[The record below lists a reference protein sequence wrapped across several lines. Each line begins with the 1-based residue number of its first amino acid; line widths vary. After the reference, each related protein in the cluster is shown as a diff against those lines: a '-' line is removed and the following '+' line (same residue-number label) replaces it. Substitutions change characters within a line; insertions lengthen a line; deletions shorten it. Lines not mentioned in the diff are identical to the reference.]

1 MPLGIDLDVIPSRSE
16 PVIPS
21 VHLYDAAADMIIGQ
35 RSEQQ
40 DAVRLANVR
49 LAGGRDALL
58 LLVADGMGGH
68 LGGAVASRLAVDSF
82 VERFET
88 DQEIPDA
95 QRLRSSLDS
104 ANLAIRDGVDEQ
116 PSVKGMG
123 CTLVAALL
131 CGRQI
136 VWISVGDS
144 LLLEASGGLLR
155 RLNQDHSMAAV
166 FDAQAAL
173 GEISQEEASNKIQR
187 NMLRSALTGS
197 KIALIDEGSLSLS
210 AGALLVVATDGILTV
225 PKEMLANLAASAT
238 KPTDLVVALLAAIS
252 IDMEI
257 DQDNTTLAV
266 ARVPGSVTRPVSGD
280 RPAPQAQ
287 RRFRFGVFGLIMVIL
302 IFAASLGLLYL

>member
-1 MPLGIDLDVIPSRSE
+1 M
-16 PVIPS
+16 IPS

-58 LLVADGMGGH
+58 LLIADGMGGH
-68 LGGAVASRLAVDSF
+68 LGGALASRLAVDSF
-82 VERFET
+82 IECFET

-95 QRLRSSLDS
+95 QRLRRSLDS
-104 ANLAIRDGVDEQ
+104 ANLAIRDRVVAQ
-116 PSVKGMG
+116 PNVKGMG

-131 CGRQI
+131 CGRQT

-144 LLLEASGGLLR
+144 LLLEASNGFLR

-166 FDAQAAL
+166 FDAQAAR
-173 GEISQEEASNKIQR
+173 GEISQEEASNNLQR

-197 KIALIDEGSLSLS
+197 KIALIDEGSTSLS
-210 AGALLVVATDGILTV
+210 AAALLVVATDGVLTV
-225 PKEMLANLAASAT
+225 PKETLANLAASAT

-252 IDMEI
+252 IDMAT

-266 ARVPGSVTRPVSGD
+266 ARVPGSVTRPVPD
-280 RPAPQAQ
+280 DTPTPKPQ
-287 RRFRFGVFGLIMVIL
+287 RRSRGKVVGLVLVIL
-302 IFAASLGLLYL
+302 IFAVSLGLVSLVVVHK